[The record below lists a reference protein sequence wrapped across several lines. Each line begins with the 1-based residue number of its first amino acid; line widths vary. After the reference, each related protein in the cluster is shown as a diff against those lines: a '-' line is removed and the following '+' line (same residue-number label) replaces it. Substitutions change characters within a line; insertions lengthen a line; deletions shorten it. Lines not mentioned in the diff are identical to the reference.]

1 MNLAIFKMD
10 GSLKRLLIN
19 ATQEGNR
26 FECDKGSITLKPEK
40 FQLVW
45 TEDSTTTP
53 IYKEKEKPG
62 SSGEVY
68 QVLIGY
74 KETIED
80 FAPAIPP
87 SHLKRE
93 TKLSRQGKI
102 DLSEKL
108 EDLAGLS
115 FAQLDQYIDNNVI
128 DLASAK
134 QFLKKQAKVILALIK
149 TTQG

>member
-10 GSLKRLLIN
+10 ESLKRLLIN
-19 ATQEGNR
+19 ATQQGNHFEGDN
-26 FECDKGSITLKPEK
+26 GSITLKPEK

-45 TEDSTTTP
+45 TNDSTITQ
-53 IYKEKEKPG
+53 IYADKEDP
-62 SSGEVY
+62 SGKIS
-68 QVLIGY
+68 QILIGY

-80 FAPAIPP
+80 FTPAIPP
-87 SHLKRE
+87 SHLRRE
-93 TKLSRQGKI
+93 VKLSRQGKI